1 MSTFTD
7 IFRKAHEALNNLR
20 GNNNIFLGKDG
31 EIIFSKNNVC
41 VHEPIN
47 DDENNYDCVEDN
59 INHIPGYLTVHCATD
74 EIIGV
79 TLILQWLPNKTL
91 EKNPAS
97 IRCVSPRN
105 RNVIIDKQKL
115 LNENINID
123 NEKDNPNDK
132 DKRCLINNNEESHE
146 EMAICN
152 IDKDNK
158 VSDIKVET
166 EEELPSFDNEDFQT
180 SSRPNAFSFS
190 LSEGSN
196 LQKENSNDNKNHNK
210 KELFVPAINVIPN
223 TPVEGNDDDLF
234 EQNIYIEE
242 EDINKSQSSASTS
255 EADDIDEEISDFED
269 SSNEDNIDYCNDTTS
284 DAQYNFMKEYKKK
297 VQMCVSETPEK
308 IAKSRK
314 LLICDESKNEDSYIT
329 LDQERVIYQ
338 HNPNHKASLFSV
350 NLGKM
355 RSMRVFYSNSEY
367 TSGQLVIASRDGQ
380 YKILHFHYGGLDKLS
395 SIFEQW
401 NLVKGRSLKNGSPS
415 IISDR
420 HLLIY
425 HPDVNREDMDPEDG
439 IYEKLNINSWKS
451 FRADDGSI
459 SEEIALRKNIF
470 FASMDKNLRKEIWP
484 LLLEVYPWNSTYESR
499 EQIRNDL
506 FLKYQ
511 NIKKKQFH
519 KMRSGNHE
527 FWNNVQSSIIKDVM
541 RTDRK
546 DPFFQGDS
554 NPNLNDMKE
563 ILMNYAVTHK
573 TVNYIQGM
581 SDLLSPILR
590 EIGNESDAYWCFVK
604 FMQRTLF
611 VPCDKKGL
619 LHSVME
625 NQLNLLS
632 NLCKLL
638 LPDFYKYLN
647 KVSSTE
653 LSFMYCHRWLLLFF
667 KREFHE
673 ADVMHIWEACWAN
686 YKTRYC
692 HLFICIAISS
702 IYASDIIKQEMN
714 YDEIL
719 FFFSSLAHHMDATVV
734 LQKTRGLIY
743 KVNRMDVLPCSL
755 LGLLIDDDKHDQWN
769 THLPKR
775 KYQCELCKDS
785 KISCVE
791 KRKTSNIV

>member
-1 MSTFTD
+1 MSAFSD

-20 GNNNIFLGKDG
+20 GNNNISLGKDG

-41 VHEPIN
+41 VHELIN
-47 DDENNYDCVEDN
+47 EDENNYDCADYN
-59 INHIPGYLTVHCATD
+59 INHIPGYLTVHCAHD

-97 IRCVSPRN
+97 IRCVSPRSCN
-105 RNVIIDKQKL
+105 NIIDKKEL
-115 LNENINID
+115 HNEIDNID
-123 NEKDNPNDK
+123 NTKDNTIDK
-132 DKRCLINNNEESHE
+132 GIIINKNENNEDTTKYDTNEIS
-146 EMAICN
+146 
-152 IDKDNK
+152 KP
-158 VSDIKVET
+158 SDIIVEI
-166 EEELPSFDNEDFQT
+166 EGEISSFDNDNFQN
-180 SSRPNAFSFS
+180 SSRPKAFSFS
-190 LSEGSN
+190 LN
-196 LQKENSNDNKNHNK
+196 ENSHTSKEKSNENKKLSK
-210 KELFVPAINVIPN
+210 KELFVPSINVIPN

-234 EQNIYIEE
+234 EQHIHLEDEE
-242 EDINKSQSSASTS
+242 NDRSQSSASTS
-255 EADDIDEEISDFED
+255 EADEIEEEISDFMD
-269 SSNEDNIDYCNDTTS
+269 SSSDDNNDYTNEKFSN
-284 DAQYNFMKEYKKK
+284 AQYNFMKEYKKK

-308 IAKSRK
+308 IAKSCK

-338 HNPNHKASLFSV
+338 HNPIHKACLFSV
-350 NLGKM
+350 NLAKM
-355 RSMRVFYSNSEY
+355 KSMRVFYSNSEC

-401 NLVKGRSLKNGSPS
+401 KLVKGRSLKDGSPS

-425 HPDVNREDMDPEDG
+425 HPDINREDMDPEDG
-439 IYEKLNINSWKS
+439 IYEKLNTTTWKS
-451 FRADDGSI
+451 FKAEDGSI
-459 SEEIALRKNIF
+459 SEEMTLKKNIF
-470 FASMDKNLRKEIWP
+470 FASIEKNLRKEIWP
-484 LLLEVYPWNSTYESR
+484 LLLGVYPWNSTYESR

-511 NIKKKQFH
+511 YIKKKQLH
-519 KMRSGNHE
+519 KMKSNNHE
-527 FWNNVQSSIIKDVM
+527 FWHNIQSSIIKDVM
-541 RTDRK
+541 RTDRNN
-546 DPFFQGDS
+546 PFFQGDS

-563 ILMNYAVTHK
+563 ILMNYAITHK

-590 EIGNESDAYWCFVK
+590 AIGNEADAYWCFVK
-604 FMQRTLF
+604 FMERTLF

-625 NQLNLLS
+625 NQLNFLS

-647 KVSSTE
+647 NVSSTG

-667 KREFHE
+667 KREFQE
-673 ADVMHIWEACWAN
+673 NDVMHIWEACWSN
-686 YKTRYC
+686 YKTKYC

-702 IYASDIIKQEMN
+702 IYASDIIKQDMN

-719 FFFSSLAHHMDATVV
+719 FFFSSLANHMDATVV

-743 KVNRMDVLPCSL
+743 KVNRMDILPCSL
-755 LGLLIDDDKHDQWN
+755 FGLLIDDDKHDQWN

-775 KYQCELCKDS
+775 KYQCDLCKDS
-785 KISCVE
+785 KINCIE
-791 KRKTSNIV
+791 KRKNSNNM

>member
-1 MSTFTD
+1 MSTFTE

-20 GNNNIFLGKDG
+20 GNNNVFLGKDG

-41 VHEPIN
+41 VHEAIN
-47 DDENNYDCVEDN
+47 EDDNNFDCVDDN
-59 INHIPGYLTVHCATD
+59 IIHIPGYLTVHCAHD
-74 EIIGV
+74 EVIGV

-97 IRCVSPRN
+97 IRCVSPRS
-105 RNVIIDKQKL
+105 RNTQINKKTSS
-115 LNENINID
+115 NENDDITIKNNDIEVKM
-123 NEKDNPNDK
+123 EKD
-132 DKRCLINNNEESHE
+132 RCDYDGK
-146 EMAICN
+146 
-152 IDKDNK
+152 IDTETMCSDDENSKT
-158 VSDIKVET
+158 SDIVVEI
-166 EEELPSFDNEDFQT
+166 DEDITTYNNDDTQT
-180 SSRPNAFSFS
+180 SSRPNNFSS
-190 LSEGSN
+190 PL
-196 LQKENSNDNKNHNK
+196 NKNNNISNIKDNEDDQLYNK
-210 KELFVPAINVIPN
+210 SGLFVPKINVIPN
-223 TPVEGNDDDLF
+223 TPVEIDNADTF
-234 EQNIYIEE
+234 EQHIHIDNDES
-242 EDINKSQSSASTS
+242 DKSQSSISTS
-255 EADDIDEEISDFED
+255 EADDIDEEMSECMDSLSDD
-269 SSNEDNIDYCNDTTS
+269 DNEFNNETTS
-284 DAQYNFMKEYKKK
+284 NVQYNFMKEYKKK

-308 IAKSRK
+308 IGKSRK
-314 LLICDESKNEDSYIT
+314 LLICDYDKNEDSYVT

-338 HNPNHKASLFSV
+338 HNPTHNTSLFSV

-355 RSMRVFYSNSEY
+355 RSMRVFYSNSEC

-380 YKILHFHYGGLDKLS
+380 YKILHFHHGGLDKLS
-395 SIFEQW
+395 CVFEQW
-401 NLVKGRSLKNGSPS
+401 NLVKSRSLKNGSPS
-415 IISDR
+415 VIPDR

-439 IYEKLNINSWKS
+439 IYQKLNMTSWKS
-451 FRADDGSI
+451 LKAVDGSI
-459 SEEIALRKNIF
+459 SEVVTLRRNIF
-470 FASMDKNLRKEIWP
+470 FSSMEPNLRKEIWP
-484 LLLEVYPWNSTYESR
+484 LLLGVYPWNSTYESR

-511 NIKKKQFH
+511 NIKKKQLR
-519 KMRSGNHE
+519 KLRSCNQE
-527 FWNNVQSSIIKDVM
+527 FWLNIESSIAKDVI

-546 DPFFQGDS
+546 NPFFHGDS
-554 NPNLNDMKE
+554 NPHLDDMKE

-590 EIGNESDAYWCFVK
+590 TLGNESDAYWCFVK
-604 FMQRTLF
+604 FMERTLF

-625 NQLNLLS
+625 NHLTCLS

-647 KVSSTE
+647 NVSSTGM
-653 LSFMYCHRWLLLFF
+653 SFMYCHRWLLLFF
-667 KREFHE
+667 KREFPE
-673 ADVMHIWEACWAN
+673 TDVMHIWEACWSN

-702 IYASDIIKQEMN
+702 IYATDIIKQGMN

-743 KVNRMDVLPCSL
+743 KVNRMDILPCSL
-755 LGLLIDDDKHDQWN
+755 YGLLIEDDTHDQWN

-775 KYQCELCKDS
+775 NYRCELCKDNN
-785 KISCVE
+785 ISCIE
-791 KRKTSNIV
+791 KSRISNTL